1 MYRKYKPNN
10 SGKNKLYRMTGIKF
24 LSVLALTVLFSFPV
38 YAQETLEAEAP
49 QQDPKKLFANSCSWC
64 HGLFGMKAGK
74 GGPKLAG
81 TTKDEEGIYNTIV
94 KGQGAMPSFKNTLKP
109 DEIKLLARYI
119 KSLPSE

>member
-1 MYRKYKPNN
+1 MHCRYKPNI
-10 SGKNKLYRMTGIKF
+10 SGKTMLYRMTGNKF
-24 LSVLALTVLFSFPV
+24 FLLLALTVWCSFPI
-38 YAQETLEAEAP
+38 YAQETPQAEAP

-81 TTKDEEGIYNTIV
+81 TTKDEESIDNTIV
-94 KGQGAMPSFKNTLKP
+94 KGQGAMPSFKNSLKP